1 MIDSKDLKYGFS
13 SLLGGETIIRRQ
25 KRNAKHQKK
34 IQFLSIIKKYD
45 EALLKSIMLQSQ
57 FNIDLS
63 SYEDPFY
70 SIIDEILLLSYGE
83 DIYQL
88 IAFYFYERL
97 HPDTGEEQFLTGGNG
112 EEIYIRTPDD
122 LYSIIQKLYPG
133 TFD

>member
-1 MIDSKDLKYGFS
+1 MIDKQDIQYGFN

-25 KRNAKHQKK
+25 KRNAKNQKK
-34 IQFLSIIKKYD
+34 IQFISIIKKYD

-63 SYEDPFY
+63 TYEDPFY
-70 SIIDEILLLSYGE
+70 SIIDEMILLAYGE
-83 DIYQL
+83 NIYQL

-97 HPDTGEEQFLTGGNG
+97 GDDGQEQFLTNDNG
-112 EEIYIRTPDD
+112 DEIYIRTPDD
-122 LYSIIQKLYPG
+122 LYDVITKLYPG